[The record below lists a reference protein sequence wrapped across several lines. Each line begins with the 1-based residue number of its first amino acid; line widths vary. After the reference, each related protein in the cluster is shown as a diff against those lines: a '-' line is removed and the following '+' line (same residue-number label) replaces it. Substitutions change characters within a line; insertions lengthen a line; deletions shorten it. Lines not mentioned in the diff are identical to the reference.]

1 MELDAHAGRGGDG
14 RRQTFGWQSSLA
26 HYLGKLPQDSFAII
40 HKEYTP
46 TGQFSL
52 TMLKAMSRVLC
63 LSTISQASQVIYL
76 VSKSVANAAFATHIR
91 GRVLCNVALSQ
102 AIGLDDVHQI
112 ALDVLH
118 KELPSAEKRR
128 QNIARHIVTGTNL
141 E

>member
-1 MELDAHAGRGGDG
+1 M
-14 RRQTFGWQSSLA
+14 
-26 HYLGKLPQDSFAII
+26 
-40 HKEYTP
+40 
-46 TGQFSL
+46 
-52 TMLKAMSRVLC
+52 
-63 LSTISQASQVIYL
+63 
-76 VSKSVANAAFATHIR
+76 ANAAFATHIR

-118 KELPSAEKRR
+118 KELPSAEKRQ